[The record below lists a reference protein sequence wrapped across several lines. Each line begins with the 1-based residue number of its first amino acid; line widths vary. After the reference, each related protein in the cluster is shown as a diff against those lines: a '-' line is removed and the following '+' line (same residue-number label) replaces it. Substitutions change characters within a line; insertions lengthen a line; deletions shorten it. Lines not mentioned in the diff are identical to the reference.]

1 MISILPEH
9 APESRKSKTLK
20 LIVADDVI
28 GKFLEEEA
36 TLALNAYAEDFCTDI
51 AQLASMGPL
60 KGKIDAGSVEIALNF
75 MVVTYD
81 DEQTEH
87 DRYTEMF
94 RKLVKQKFY
103 WNIL

>member
-1 MISILPEH
+1 
-9 APESRKSKTLK
+9 
-20 LIVADDVI
+20 
-28 GKFLEEEA
+28 
-36 TLALNAYAEDFCTDI
+36 
-51 AQLASMGPL
+51 L